1 MKLKKYSE
9 YPPDIRRIGI
19 IWDIIRCLFV
29 IIPVIAIVSNILSF
43 HGLEYIAETITSIYL
58 ILLSVSVIILS
69 VSLTIGAFRQK
80 RIAAGI
86 FLAFMSLTIPT
97 VILLAVTE
105 KGRALVLYI
114 LEGY

>member
-9 YPPDIRRIGI
+9 YPPEIKSQI
-19 IWDIIRCLFV
+19 IIRDIVNNLFV
-29 IIPVIAIVSNILSF
+29 LIPLIAVISSLCGLDTAAGFIIN
-43 HGLEYIAETITSIYL
+43 IYL
-58 ILLSVSVIILS
+58 ILLSVSVIILC
-69 VSLTIGAFRQK
+69 VFLTIGAFRQK

>member
-9 YPPDIRRIGI
+9 YPPEIKRHI
-19 IWDIIRCLFV
+19 IIRDIVGNLFV
-29 IIPVIAIVSNILSF
+29 MIPATAVISSLCGFNTAANFIMN
-43 HGLEYIAETITSIYL
+43 AYL
-58 ILLSVSVIILS
+58 LLISVGVIILS
-69 VSLTIGAFRQK
+69 VSLTVRAFRQK